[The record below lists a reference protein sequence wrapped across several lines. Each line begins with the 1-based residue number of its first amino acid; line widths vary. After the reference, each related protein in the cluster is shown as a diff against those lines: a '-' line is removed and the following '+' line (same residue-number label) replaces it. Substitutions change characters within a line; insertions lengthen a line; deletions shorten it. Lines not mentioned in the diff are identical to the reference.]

1 MEHLDSSGSPAK
13 LKFGYDIMKNHAI
26 SEFRILQTMT
36 IYISGQTSHTY
47 DQLPL
52 CVHQNFHLSMITKKL
67 KTTNK
72 TYTMVEVVI
81 TNTTLDDQE
90 KKYVINTVINLTIAR

>member
-1 MEHLDSSGSPAK
+1 
-13 LKFGYDIMKNHAI
+13 
-26 SEFRILQTMT
+26 
-36 IYISGQTSHTY
+36 
-47 DQLPL
+47 
-52 CVHQNFHLSMITKKL
+52 MITKKL